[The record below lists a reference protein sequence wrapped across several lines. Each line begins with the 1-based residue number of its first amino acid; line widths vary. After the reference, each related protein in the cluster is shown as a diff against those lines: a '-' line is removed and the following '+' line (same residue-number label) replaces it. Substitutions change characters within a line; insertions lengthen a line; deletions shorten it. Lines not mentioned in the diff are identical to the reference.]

1 MTVRLPDA
9 LPASTSAS
17 PSSPSASAPASPS
30 SSARTNAPTTG
41 RAASPLPRRVLTA
54 LAAVSILGAAGCAG
68 AEAEPPAPE
77 SQAAAPAESPAGT
90 GEAPATTEAGDAA
103 GPAAADQVYEDGTYT
118 ETGSYQS
125 PAGPEEVGVTMTLE
139 ADVVTAVEV
148 EPMPDNPTTTM
159 YQERFAG
166 GITDAIVG
174 RKLDDLTVD
183 KVAGS
188 SLTSGGFNE
197 AADKIKSEAQL

>member
-1 MTVRLPDA
+1 MTSTGQIETPLTTITRTA
-9 LPASTSAS
+9 LP
-17 PSSPSASAPASPS
+17 
-30 SSARTNAPTTG
+30 
-41 RAASPLPRRVLTA
+41 LHKRVLTA

-68 AEAEPPAPE
+68 AEAG
-77 SQAAAPAESPAGT
+77 SPAGT
-90 GEAPATTEAGDAA
+90 AADAPSAAGSEETAAAGSEETAAAGSEETAAAGSEETAAAGD
-103 GPAAADQVYEDGTYT
+103 QTYTDGTYT

-125 PAGPEEVGVTMTLE
+125 PAGPEEVGVTLTLE

-166 GITDAIVG
+166 GISDAIVG
-174 RKLDDLTVD
+174 KKLDELAVD

-188 SLTSGGFNE
+188 SLTSGGFND
-197 AADKIKSEAQL
+197 ATSKIKSEARI

>member
-1 MTVRLPDA
+1 VTM
-9 LPASTSAS
+9 
-17 PSSPSASAPASPS
+17 
-30 SSARTNAPTTG
+30 TG
-41 RAASPLPRRVLTA
+41 RTDAPLTEQAGRPGFPLHKRVLTA

-68 AEAEPPAPE
+68 AEAQTPT
-77 SQAAAPAESPAGT
+77 AGT
-90 GEAPATTEAGDAA
+90 PAAEAPASDAPAATGESGPAGGPATAEAAA
-103 GPAAADQVYEDGTYT
+103 GSQTYKDGSYT

-125 PAGPEEVGVTMTLE
+125 PAGPEEVGVTITLE

-148 EPMPDNPTTTM
+148 EPMPDNPTTTL

-166 GITDAIVG
+166 GISDAIVG
-174 RKLDDLTVD
+174 KKLDELAVD

-197 AADKIKSEAQL
+197 AAGKIKSEAQL

>member
-1 MTVRLPDA
+1 
-9 LPASTSAS
+9 
-17 PSSPSASAPASPS
+17 
-30 SSARTNAPTTG
+30 
-41 RAASPLPRRVLTA
+41 
-54 LAAVSILGAAGCAG
+54 
-68 AEAEPPAPE
+68 
-77 SQAAAPAESPAGT
+77 
-90 GEAPATTEAGDAA
+90 
-103 GPAAADQVYEDGTYT
+103 VYEDGTYT

-166 GITDAIVG
+166 GISDAIVG
-174 RKLDDLTVD
+174 RKLDDLEVD

-197 AADKIKSEAQL
+197 ATDKIKSEAQL